1 MIQRYKS
8 QNRPYSQH
16 EYKDLFDGILYK
28 YNINKHDCIYH
39 DRCGHRYLT
48 NNNNVNCMVCYRLQN
63 KTDMVLYDLIDD
75 YIRLFPNGYLE
86 DTITHYHYY
95 IFKSFYI
102 WLYGKRCVGRNRLL

>member
-1 MIQRYKS
+1 MTIDYKMIQIYKTP
-8 QNRPYSQH
+8 NRPYSQH
-16 EYKDLFDGILYK
+16 EYKDLFDDILYK
-28 YNINKHDCIYH
+28 YKINKNDCIYH

-48 NNNNVNCMVCYRLQN
+48 KNNNVNCMVCYRIQN

-75 YIRLFPNGYLE
+75 YIRLFPNGYVQ

-102 WLYGKRCVGRNRLL
+102 WLYGKR